1 MFAAPDFPNL
11 LCREALGDEVRFVFL
26 FLLNRH
32 EQLHA
37 HSISV
42 CRHDAEWCRF
52 SLHEQRLDRILS
64 QVSAR
69 GYVVNWAVV
78 AGVRISASKVAVGR
92 MCVGWSCFGAAAL
105 QPRVQLDFW
114 TLGVGAVSSSLPQC
128 QCRAIAALHCDRS
141 H

>member
-1 MFAAPDFPNL
+1 MVAAPDFPNF

-52 SLHEQRLDRILS
+52 SLHEQRLDRILC
-64 QVSAR
+64 QVSDR
-69 GYVVNWAVV
+69 GYVCGMNWAVV
-78 AGVRISASKVAVGR
+78 EGVQIWPR
-92 MCVGWSCFGAAAL
+92 AL
-105 QPRVQLDFW
+105 ILE
-114 TLGVGAVSSSLPQC
+114 
-128 QCRAIAALHCDRS
+128 I
-141 H
+141 